1 MDEEALL
8 ERLLAFEDVLTL
20 STPVSWMF
28 RQIGWALIK
37 GLAVMMD
44 AMQGLTNS
52 MTDMLGFFNAPGVQ
66 NFLVTLRPYLVIL
79 LALALAWLA
88 FQLMMNRK
96 VQTHQVVLNVLIAIL
111 VIGGLAP
118 TMTHF
123 ETFTKAANDFISTD
137 GDGMMSDAVIK
148 ENLTDVSLYDQH
160 NWEVTDLA
168 AEGEDTN
175 NIQESR
181 VRYINMVDVITED
194 TEITPGEDVSED
206 GQTMLTHKIVQD
218 AMGETY
224 VVEIDNGGLFSMF
237 SYDEHYYRFE
247 YNFWTIFITL
257 FVGAATLLFATYKV
271 ARLCYEI
278 AFNKV
283 LASILAFADVQ
294 NGQMLKAVLKN
305 IVNMFAIVIMIF
317 LSLRLYNIFMT
328 YLPTTDMNAVSRLI
342 AMIAVSAAV
351 VDGPKIC
358 ERIFGIDAGLKSG
371 WGMVAGGYALGRS
384 AKGIGKTAAGLV
396 TKGASGGVVAAAG
409 AIGAA
414 AGLGKGNPPSDGK
427 GGAGGGPGGPPPP
440 PPGGGGSGVAGNV
453 QQGMKQAKGEQQPG
467 GKATEGQPALHAQMK
482 DQQQANGKPG
492 THEGKATPTGMTGD
506 SGSPSSSLHSDMKEN
521 QAATEGT
528 QQQGS
533 QGVNASQSGNAPIHS
548 AMGRSSSATP
558 KPSLHGDMGK
568 GAQAAGDVA
577 KAGIRSQTA
586 PATAAIGA
594 AGAVTRTAGQMTPTS
609 PQPSTARP
617 SGPST
622 AKQNA
627 PVHRQTAP
635 AASAAPIHGP
645 AMPEPSSSA
654 PVGGA
659 GSPGVSEPS
668 GTSQPV
674 RSSAPTPGAFD
685 TPSGSDYVPQPSDIP
700 YQTPNAPM
708 TQGPEPMD
716 TGSPAPQQPG
726 PQQPAPS
733 QHVENRTLGQY
744 FGQKSREKVQ
754 GTKTYQRA
762 KRSYDLSSNT
772 TSNWKQT
779 RINAKQLE
787 AKRRQQQKQN
797 KRA

>member
-1 MDEEALL
+1 MNEEELL

-20 STPVSWMF
+20 STPISWMF

-37 GLAVMMD
+37 GLAIMMD

-52 MTDMLGFFNAPGVQ
+52 MTDMLGFFNAPAVQ
-66 NFLVTLRPYLVIL
+66 DFLVTLRPYLVIL
-79 LALALAWLA
+79 LALALAWIG

-148 ENLTDVSLYDQH
+148 ENLTDVALYNEHD
-160 NWEVTDLA
+160 WTVTDLE
-168 AEGEDTN
+168 AEGADPN

-181 VRYINMVDVITED
+181 VRHINMVEVITEE
-194 TEITPGEDVSED
+194 TEVTPGEIVNENGKQILS
-206 GQTMLTHKIVQD
+206 HKIITD
-218 AMGETY
+218 AMGNTALE
-224 VVEIDNGGLFSMF
+224 EIDNGGMFSML

-247 YNFWTIFITL
+247 YNFWTIFVTL

-271 ARLCYEI
+271 ARLAYEI

-317 LSLRLYNIFMT
+317 LSLRLYNIFMA
-328 YLPTTDMNAVSRLI
+328 YLPTTDMNAAAKLI

-358 ERIFGIDAGLKSG
+358 ERIFGIDAGLRSG

-396 TKGASGGVVAAAG
+396 SKGASGGVVAAAG
-409 AIGAA
+409 VIGAA

-440 PPGGGGSGVAGNV
+440 PPGGGGSGNV

-482 DQQQANGKPG
+482 EQQQSNGKPG
-492 THEGKATPTGMTGD
+492 IQEGKATPTGMSGD
-506 SGSPSSSLHSDMKEN
+506 TGSPSSSLHSDMKEN
-521 QAATEGT
+521 PGATEGT

-533 QGVNASQSGNAPIHS
+533 QGVNASQSGNAPLHS
-548 AMGRSSSATP
+548 AMGSSPSATP
-558 KPSLHGDMGK
+558 KPSLHADMGK

-577 KAGIRSQTA
+577 KAGIQSQTA

-594 AGAVTRTAGQMTPTS
+594 AGAVTRTAGQMAPTS
-609 PQPSTARP
+609 SQPSTARP
-617 SGPST
+617 SGPAT

-627 PVHRQTAP
+627 PVHTPTAP
-635 AASAAPIHGP
+635 AASATPIHGP
-645 AMPEPSSSA
+645 AMPEASSSA
-654 PVGGA
+654 PAG
-659 GSPGVSEPS
+659 GSPSPSVSEPS

-674 RSSAPTPGAFD
+674 HNSTPTPGAFD

-700 YQTPNAPM
+700 YQTPSAPV
-708 TQGPEPMD
+708 TQGPAPMEP
-716 TGSPAPQQPG
+716 GSPAPQQPG
-726 PQQPAPS
+726 PQQPS

-744 FGQKSREKVQ
+744 FGQKSREMVQ

-762 KRSYDLSSNT
+762 RRSYDLSSNT

-787 AKRRQQQKQN
+787 AQRRQQLKQN
-797 KRA
+797 KKRA